1 MPYHI
6 ETQSEGF
13 HFPRGTGIVV
23 NTHSGRHYSN
33 KPIPLAKAQAQLRLL
48 EASEHG
54 APIKA
59 KPVTHPGRIPEFLKR
74 FKRKM

>member
-6 ETQSEGF
+6 QTRSEGF
-13 HFPRGTGIVV
+13 GFPKGTGIVV
-23 NTHSGRHYSN
+23 NSHSGRHYSN

-54 APIKA
+54 VAHKA
-59 KPVTHPGRIPEFLKR
+59 VAHPGQKPAFLKR
-74 FKRKM
+74 FKRDK